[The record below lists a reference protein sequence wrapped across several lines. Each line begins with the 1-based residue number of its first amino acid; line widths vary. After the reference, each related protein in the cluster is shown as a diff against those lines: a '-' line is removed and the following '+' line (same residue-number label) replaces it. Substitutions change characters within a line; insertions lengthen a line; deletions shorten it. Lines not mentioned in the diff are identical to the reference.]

1 MVVKMK
7 ESCDGQCVHAGAVK
21 VVSKKIPDDV
31 RIGSMADFFKA
42 FDDPTRL
49 RILHA
54 LLASEL
60 CVCDLS
66 AVLSMGQSAVS
77 HQLKVLKMYNLVKS
91 RREGKT
97 VYYSLADDHVSEIL
111 TLGMEHIE
119 ELL

>member
-1 MVVKMK
+1 MAGKMT
-7 ESCDGQCVHAGAVK
+7 ESCDSQCVHSGTVK
-21 VVSKKIPDDV
+21 IVSKKMPEDV

-54 LLASEL
+54 LLVSEM
-60 CVCDLS
+60 CVCDIS

-77 HQLKVLKMYNLVKS
+77 HQLKVLRMYNLVKS
-91 RREGKT
+91 RRDGKT
-97 VYYSLADDHVSEIL
+97 VYYSLADDHVSKIL

-119 ELL
+119 EIL

>member
-1 MVVKMK
+1 MT
-7 ESCDGQCVHAGAVK
+7 ESCDSQCVHTGTVK
-21 VVSKKIPDDV
+21 VVSKKMPDDV

-49 RILHA
+49 RILYA
-54 LLASEL
+54 LFASEL

-77 HQLKVLKMYNLVKS
+77 HQLKVLRMYNLVRS
-91 RREGKT
+91 RRDGKT
-97 VYYSLADDHVSEIL
+97 VYYSLADDHVSKIL
-111 TLGMEHIE
+111 SLGMEHIE